1 MKYNINWLG
10 FYTLFVK
17 EVWRFW
23 KVATQTVLAPVLNV
37 LLYLIVFSSAL
48 SKHLEIYP
56 NISYE
61 TFLLPGLIMLAILQN
76 AFANSS
82 SSLFQAKQNAG
93 ITFVLLAPISSLE
106 FYLAFIGAAIVR
118 GLLVGIGVWVSVV
131 FFIDLPFQHVGLA
144 FFFGIIASALLGAM
158 GLIAAIYSDKWDHIA
173 AFQNFVILPLTF
185 LSGVFYLIR
194 DLPPFW
200 ATLSYFNPFFYLI
213 DGFRYSFIGISDMN
227 LMVSI
232 TFSSVAFILM
242 SVFTVWL
249 LETGYK
255 LRG

>member
-1 MKYNINWLG
+1 MKYTINWRGL
-10 FYTLFVK
+10 YTLFIK

-37 LLYLIVFSSAL
+37 LLYLVVFSSAL
-48 SKHLEIYP
+48 AKHLEIYP

-93 ITFVLLAPISSLE
+93 IIFVLLAPISSLE

-118 GLLVGIGVWVSVV
+118 GLLVGIGVWIAVF
-131 FFIDLPFQHVGLA
+131 FFIDLPLHHIGLA
-144 FFFGIIASALLGAM
+144 FFFMIIASGLLGAL
-158 GLIAAIYSDKWDHIA
+158 GLISAIYSDKWDHIA
-173 AFQNFVILPLTF
+173 AFQNFLILPLTF
-185 LSGVFYLIR
+185 LSGVFYLIK
-194 DLPPFW
+194 DLPPIW
-200 ATLSYFNPFFYLI
+200 GQISYLNPFFYLI
-213 DGFRYSFIGISDMN
+213 DGFRYSFLGVSETSVI
-227 LMVSI
+227 VSI
-232 TFSSVAFILM
+232 LFSSVAFVVI
-242 SVFTVWL
+242 SIFSVWL